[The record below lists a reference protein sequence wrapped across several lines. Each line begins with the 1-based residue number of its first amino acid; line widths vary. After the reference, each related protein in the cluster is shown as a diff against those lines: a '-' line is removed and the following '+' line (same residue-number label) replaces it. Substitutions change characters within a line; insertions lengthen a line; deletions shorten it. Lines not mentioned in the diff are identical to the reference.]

1 MFLCFLHTYRPR
13 VWRNTRH
20 IFYHPA
26 LVPALFSLF
35 WDWISLNSPGWPC
48 NPRETL
54 NFLSSSLGLP
64 NIWSYRPVPHI
75 LCLLFL
81 LCLLFASHCLSFW
94 CSDKGHERKQLGGE
108 RIYFPLQF
116 SSHTLPLREDRAG
129 TPRRNWSRC
138 HLKKKKKKLTGLLG
152 LLSYTTHWSRGAIQP
167 RRWAL
172 PHQSLSKKMHYTL
185 TYRQI
190 LWR

>member
-138 HLKKKKKKLTGLLG
+138 HLKKKKKKAYWIAGPAFLYYPLIQGCHPTQEMGPPTSIIIKENALH
-152 LLSYTTHWSRGAIQP
+152 TH
-167 RRWAL
+167 L
-172 PHQSLSKKMHYTL
+172 
-185 TYRQI
+185 
-190 LWR
+190 